1 MNHELLQEY
10 LQLIVEKI
18 RSKRKI
24 KTRFGGRRFDL
35 KDFRSLPNESIMQ
48 AYAMNYLEPLGQ
60 GSSRIA
66 FVLSS
71 KKVLKIARN
80 EKGIAQNKA
89 EVEVYAEPTS
99 ADVAARIYD
108 ADKEGK
114 WVISDL
120 VKPITSTNEFKSL
133 TGVDWQEFVQD
144 LTASVSTFARKNK
157 MSLPSGAHE
166 FTKKVYDMAERG
178 SNKLKLG
185 NSSSTAKHSAPGE
198 AEKGSNKL
206 MSADLTVLDHW
217 GKTPDGRAVILD
229 YGYTEDVAA
238 THYPKTPAVDAKKTG
253 ASSPTAPDEAP
264 TGR

>member
-1 MNHELLQEY
+1 MNDKRLLKEY
-10 LQLIVEKI
+10 LELMIEKL

-24 KTRFGGRRFDL
+24 KTRFGGSNFDM
-35 KDFRSLPNESIMQ
+35 KEFKSLPNESIMQ

-89 EVEVYAEPTS
+89 EVEVYTEPAT
-99 ADVAARIYD
+99 ADVAAGIYD
-108 ADKEGK
+108 ADNEGK

-120 VKPITSTNEFKSL
+120 VKPITSMNEFKSL

-144 LTASVSTFARKNK
+144 LTASVSAFARKSK
-157 MSLPSGAHE
+157 MPLPSGAHE
-166 FTKKVYDMAERG
+166 FTKKVYDMAE
-178 SNKLKLG
+178 
-185 NSSSTAKHSAPGE
+185 
-198 AEKGSNKL
+198 KGSNRLKL
-206 MSADLTVLDHW
+206 ADLTVLDHW

-229 YGYTEDVAA
+229 YGYTEDVA
-238 THYPKTPAVDAKKTG
+238 TKHYSKTPAMDAKKTG